1 MAQKVQGGCDRKV
14 PGGKLIRTR
23 VELEIGEQV
32 MLSSVKVYGDFFMH
46 PESLIED
53 IETVLLESGLDL
65 GRARAGLNSLFQ
77 RPDVNV
83 FGAGPEDFLVTFS
96 SALADARTKAGV
108 P

>member
-1 MAQKVQGGCDRKV
+1 MSIKVQGGCDRKV

-65 GRARAGLNSLFQ
+65 GRARARLDSLFQ
-77 RPDVNV
+77 RPDVSV
-83 FGAGPEDFLVTFS
+83 YGAEAEDLLITFMI
-96 SALADARTKAGV
+96 ALEDARSKLKV
-108 P
+108 